1 MFESPRS
8 LTAVIHV
15 RFHYKEADGKGG
27 SEGGVA
33 LMDKI
38 LEQASELP
46 PELQEV
52 VVKFADYLN
61 GLKNDGQN
69 PGEN

>member
-1 MFESPRS
+1 MFESPKS

-15 RFHYKEADGKGG
+15 RFHYQEPDGKGG

-33 LMDKI
+33 LMDEI
-38 LEQASELP
+38 LEQTSELP

-52 VVKFADYLN
+52 VVKFVDFLKGKDN
-61 GLKNDGQN
+61 GQDSAKD
-69 PGEN
+69 